1 MSVSQ
6 KLANNIALLIIL
18 IVACVGWYLWVSS
31 NLESIQATI
40 RSNQYLSWM
49 LPENWNIQAI
59 ISAAGTAIIGFII
72 RHVFAV
78 ITIKQKDRIIN
89 TYETMLKAL
98 GINPSSIL
106 QTTTPQSPSQVA
118 PATLLTPAVAEQLKK
133 AGIPV
138 PPTRQMAPP
147 QTQPQPQQPS
157 EKQQLIEQA
166 QKLISEGK
174 LAEAQKLLQQAQQAG
189 EGKS

>member
-6 KLANNIALLIIL
+6 KLANNIALLIVL
-18 IVACVGWYLWVSS
+18 VVACVGWYLWVSS

-40 RSNQYLSWM
+40 RSNQYLSWI

-59 ISAAGTAIIGFII
+59 ISAAGTAIIGFIV

-78 ITIKQKDRIIN
+78 MTIKQKDRIIN
-89 TYETMLKAL
+89 TYETILRTL
-98 GINPSSIL
+98 GINPSSIS
-106 QTTTPQSPSQVA
+106 QTATPQSPSQVA
-118 PATLLTPAVAEQLKK
+118 SAPLLTPAVAEQLRK

-138 PPTRQMAPP
+138 PQVQ
-147 QTQPQPQQPS
+147 QTAQTQPQPQPQQPS

-174 LAEAQKLLQQAQQAG
+174 LAEAQELLQQAQQTG
-189 EGKS
+189 ESKS